1 MLKGLNASKNPNF
14 NHNLQFFVQCSVF
27 TAGKIFAQKGVTV
40 DYFRILYP
48 LSCFSPEGN
57 LIKDNKGKKR
67 SIRPNPFVLWS
78 KDFIQFLLE
87 SGNKD
92 HTHLV
97 LICSLCFSFRC
108 GSNVIT
114 SRVLDLLCS
123 IK

>member
-67 SIRPNPFVLWS
+67 SIRPKPFVLWS
-78 KDFIQFLLE
+78 KVFIQE
-87 SGNKD
+87 QEKWQQGP
-92 HTHLV
+92 HTPRPFV
-97 LICSLCFSFRC
+97 FSLFFISLR
-108 GSNVIT
+108 IQ
-114 SRVLDLLCS
+114 
-123 IK
+123 